1 MNTNVHI
8 TSNKTKIKKVFSKR
22 LARELR
28 FKGLCIVGVEPNKY
42 KPEFNVYLFEDTP
55 ELQRAFSEVMLGK

>member
-1 MNTNVHI
+1 MNTNMP
-8 TSNKTKIKKVFSKR
+8 SKANKTNIKKIFSKR

-55 ELQRAFSEVMLGK
+55 ELQRAMSEVMLGK